1 MVISKT
7 STYQAIVVEMV
18 VDVGKESR
26 IKALADVLDLP
37 KDAVVIALMIAF
49 LDESAPTAKASVTV
63 SRAAVGEP
71 LILNTTE
78 VFAVELT
85 DPTRSRFTK
94 VEASDVAAF
103 TDFAIL
109 KNFCIAKL

>member
-26 IKALADVLDLP
+26 IKAFADVLDLP
-37 KDAVVIALMIAF
+37 KDAVVIALIIASLEEF
-49 LDESAPTAKASVTV
+49 APVAKVRVTV
-63 SRAAVGEP
+63 SRAAVGES
-71 LILNTTE
+71 LTLNRTA
-78 VFAVELT
+78 VFATELT
-85 DPTRSRFTK
+85 DPTRSKLTK